1 MMFLAFL
8 ASIVVFAAMLSLP
21 ADSRRNVVDVFTWIP
36 AGRFQVQLGF
46 LADPFSV
53 TWILFVTGIAT
64 LIHVYSIGYM
74 HGDPRFS
81 RFFAY
86 LNFFV
91 AAMLVL
97 VLGSSYLVT
106 FLGWEGVGLAS
117 YLLISFWFERES
129 AAVAGKKAFVT
140 NRIGDFGFMV
150 AMFLI
155 FATVG
160 TLDYGVS
167 GAAAGSVAGTTAT
180 AIALLL
186 FLGAIGK
193 SAQGPLYV
201 WLAGRDGGPDAGLGA
216 HPRGDDGHRRRL
228 PRRPGPPVLRGER
241 RRDDGRRVGRGDHR
255 ALRRDDRHRA
265 GRPQAGAGVLDHQP
279 ARLHVPRPGR
289 RRVRR
294 RGLHGDRARLL
305 QGHPVPRRRIGDPR
319 QRRQPGHAH
328 HGRATEV
335 HAGHRVRDGDRVARD
350 RGDPTVLRLLGQGR
364 DPREQLLRPRLRRVD
379 RRHDRRRVHRVLHDA
394 VRSG

>member
-1 MMFLAFL
+1 M
-8 ASIVVFAAMLSLP
+8 
-21 ADSRRNVVDVFTWIP
+21 
-36 AGRFQVQLGF
+36 GF
-46 LADPFSV
+46 LADPLSV

-140 NRIGDFGFMV
+140 NRVGDFGFMV

-167 GAAAGSVAGTTAT
+167 GEAAGTVATGTAT

-201 WLAGRDGGPDAGLGA
+201 WLADAMEGPTPVSALIHAATMVTAGVYLVA
-216 HPRGDDGHRRRL
+216 RR
-228 PRRPGPPVLRGER
+228 PPVLRDEWVG
-241 RRDDGRRVGRGDHR
+241 DDSGGLGRRAHRPVRGHD
-255 ALRRDDRHRA
+255 RDRP
-265 GRPQAGAGVLDHQP
+265 GRPQTGPRLLDHQP
-279 ARLHVPRPGR
+279 TRLHVPRPGCR
-289 RRVRR
+289 RLRR

-305 QGHPVPRRRIGDPR
+305 QGHALPRRRFGDPR

-328 HGRATEV
+328 DGRPAQV
-335 HAGHRVRDGDRVARD
+335 HARHRVRDGDRVARD
-350 RGDPTVLRLLGQGR
+350 RGNPTVLRLLGQGR
-364 DPREQLLRPRLRRVD
+364 HPREQLLRARLRRVGG
-379 RRHDRRRVHRVLHDA
+379 RHDRRRVHRVLHDPRDLDDLLRQ
-394 VRSG
+394 RSVPGRRARW